1 MGAQLV
7 ASPKYPVICRGAC
20 WSTEEL
26 LKLKSSCGT
35 RANEQN
41 WPTLKLKLPPLE
53 QRVTAAEPPC
63 RIAVRGHVLPMSP
76 EPSRGAGCRY
86 RTLLLF
92 PKPCAERWCPG
103 GQRSRGQSCAGTL
116 AEGTNLSSSP
126 AEGHNRPKPSAVA
139 VTFLVAD
146 EITSPDYR
154 AESGTR
160 MSLPSI
166 QLALVD
172 ISADTLIGFFII
184 GCLLPNE
191 DTFFN

>member
-1 MGAQLV
+1 M
-7 ASPKYPVICRGAC
+7 
-20 WSTEEL
+20 
-26 LKLKSSCGT
+26 
-35 RANEQN
+35 
-41 WPTLKLKLPPLE
+41 
-53 QRVTAAEPPC
+53 
-63 RIAVRGHVLPMSP
+63 
-76 EPSRGAGCRY
+76 
-86 RTLLLF
+86 
-92 PKPCAERWCPG
+92 
-103 GQRSRGQSCAGTL
+103 
-116 AEGTNLSSSP
+116 
-126 AEGHNRPKPSAVA
+126 
-139 VTFLVAD
+139 TFLVAD